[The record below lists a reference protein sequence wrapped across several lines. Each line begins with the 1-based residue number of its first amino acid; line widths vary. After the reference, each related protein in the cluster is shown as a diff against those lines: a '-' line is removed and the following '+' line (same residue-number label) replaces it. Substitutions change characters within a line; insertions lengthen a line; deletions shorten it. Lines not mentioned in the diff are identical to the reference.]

1 MTTLER
7 EYAATEQHLDLLVA
21 KRDKLNALIIQA
33 EEQFALSV
41 YREWQSGA
49 LTWDDLNDAYEK
61 LRTNGISNFSRRW
74 AAAGLPKGDQ
84 IRRNVR
90 FNPTPQGGYWHG
102 RYPWSTKDTG
112 IPPKEANVVY
122 VLFDDDL
129 NAIYVGSTQQFTN
142 RMRRHYLDG
151 KPFTSWVAHPC
162 DSREHA
168 YELEDRFLKQYKPS
182 LNVKR
187 GR

>member
-74 AAAGLPKGDQ
+74 AAAGLPRVNEIQ
-84 IRRNVR
+84 HQVR
-90 FNPTPQGGYWHG
+90 YNRTPKDGYWHG
-102 RYPWSTKDTG
+102 RYPWSTKDVG
-112 IPPKEANVVY
+112 IPPKGTSVVY
-122 VLFDDDL
+122 VLFDAALD
-129 NAIYVGSTQQFTN
+129 AIYVGSTQHFTS
-142 RMRRHYLDG
+142 RMRRHHLDG
-151 KPFTSWVAHPC
+151 KHFTSWVAHPC

-168 YELEDRFLKQYKPS
+168 YELEAQFLAQYMPS